1 MKIKMT
7 ARFLVFL
14 PVFALATM
22 IFPGCAG
29 GPTATKKMAYSDTA
43 KQNYEKGIKALEKK
57 QLEEAKKF
65 FDFVRSRFP
74 LSQYAVLSK
83 LRQADLLFRGGKFV
97 SAINAYDG
105 FMKDHPTHREV
116 VNGYVPFRIGLAHYR
131 MVPDDFFL
139 FPPSYEKDLAPAL
152 AAVTVFR
159 RFLEKFPDSKYSER
173 ARKYFTRSLKL
184 LARHELYVARF
195 YLSKGKPKG
204 AILRLEHIIRQYPE
218 AGFEPSVMLL
228 MGKTYLKMK
237 EIDRAKS
244 VFKDLTKKHPEDRN
258 ASQARLYLKHIKRR
272 FGQ

>member
-1 MKIKMT
+1 M
-7 ARFLVFL
+7 L
-14 PVFALATM
+14 FALAVM
-22 IFPGCAG
+22 SLPGCAS
-29 GPTATKKMAYSDTA
+29 GPSTTKKTAYSDTA
-43 KQNYEKGIKALEKK
+43 KENYEKGVTALEKK
-57 QLEEAKKF
+57 RLEEAKKF

-97 SAINAYDG
+97 SAITAYDA

-116 VNGYVPFRIGLAHYR
+116 LNGYVPFRIGLAHYR

-139 FPPSYEKDLAPAL
+139 FPPSFEKDLAPAL

-159 RFLEKFPDSKYSER
+159 RFLERFPDSKYTER
-173 ARKYFTRSLKL
+173 ARKYFTRSIQL

-195 YLSKGKPKG
+195 YLAKGKPKG
-204 AILRLEHIIRQYPE
+204 AILRLEHVIKTYPE

-228 MGKTYLKMK
+228 LGRTYLKMK
-237 EIDRAKS
+237 DIERAKS
-244 VFKDLTKKHPEDRN
+244 IFTDLTKKHPEDRN

-272 FGQ
+272 FGK